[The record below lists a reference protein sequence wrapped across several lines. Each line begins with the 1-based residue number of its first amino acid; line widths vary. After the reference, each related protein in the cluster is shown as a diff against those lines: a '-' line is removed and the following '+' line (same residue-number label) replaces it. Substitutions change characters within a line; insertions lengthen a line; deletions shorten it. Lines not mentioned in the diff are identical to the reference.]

1 MVKAYLVNH
10 THWDREWYFTTE
22 DALVLSEQLFT
33 EVLDELQK
41 DKAANFCLDGQSS
54 IVDEYVEI
62 HPEKLTCIKELVAE
76 GRLFIG
82 PWYTQTD
89 GLLPDA
95 ESIIRNLVIGIN
107 DTKKYYG
114 EPMMVGYLPDTF
126 GFNAQLPTLLNQ
138 VGIDSFI
145 FWRGT
150 DYDKQLKS
158 LYFRWRGLSDKQ
170 VIAVNF
176 PFGYFTAQITP
187 ESKQKMN
194 QFVEERFDKAVD
206 FAETH
211 GDNRDVLMPSG
222 IDQMNIVKNID
233 KTVQELNKLSR
244 HDISIS
250 SYPDF
255 ISILRE
261 KKDLPVYKGELRTPK
276 YARVHRTIGSVRH
289 EIKRKN
295 FQLEQKV
302 LKRVEPLTVIAHKV
316 GLDIGNGLLIHLW
329 KKLLQCQAHD
339 TLGGSVTDDVAV
351 DIFHRFKEGNEIAD
365 GIENMVKKKL
375 AEYLHLDNNQVLLFN
390 TLPYDEVSVDRTI
403 KVLVPSKNIRIEG
416 MRDAVI
422 ENSKYFPERHHI
434 LMMTPRGR
442 EFTDEPEYFELSIR
456 GKVDM
461 PALGYKVFN
470 IKKTDVALP
479 EISYSKASSSASIT
493 SGEQTLEFSKGAISL
508 KNSLGEFHNILELV
522 DSANDGDTY
531 DYSPLAGDTEQ
542 SLPFQK
548 AVCAVGDKDHPSLI
562 IYGSASLPKE
572 LSDRKSSDPKYGE
585 LKYELQIEFDEN
597 GILNSHL
604 AIDNDV
610 LSHRLRL
617 KFNPEIKSNKII
629 AGIQAGYTESA
640 NQAIPNDWEKHF
652 DEKPVNIF
660 DFDKTLTLSDGQSHF
675 TFWGAGQKEYEHRD
689 DSLYVTLMATTSQL
703 GKANLAWRP
712 GRASGDTT
720 NQGHVMIPTPLAEEL
735 GKNKFDFAF
744 ELKAESFDMT
754 RTNQLTQR
762 WLNPSISYQKQSLN
776 LFINRL
782 DNKIWE
788 TEENPVIPKELSLL
802 KLDPKLNV
810 SAIYP
815 AYSDEK
821 TYLVRIQNMTNL
833 SQPVPNDFLKKAL
846 SVNALEKPIAQKPT
860 IDPFDLA
867 SFKIRY

>member
-1 MVKAYLVNH
+1 MTKAYLVNH

-33 EVLDELQK
+33 EVLVELQK

-62 HPEKLTCIKELVAE
+62 HPEKITCIKELVAE

-114 EPMMVGYLPDTF
+114 EPMMIGYLPDTF

-158 LYFRWRGLSDKQ
+158 LYFKWHGLSGKQ

-206 FAETH
+206 FAEAH
-211 GDNRDVLMPSG
+211 GDNREVLMPSG

-244 HDISIS
+244 YDISIS

-255 ISILRE
+255 ISILRK

-289 EIKRKN
+289 EIKRQN

-339 TLGGSVTDDVAV
+339 TLGGSVTDNVAV

-470 IKKTDVALP
+470 IKKADVALP
-479 EISYSKASSSASIT
+479 EISYSEASSSASIT
-493 SGEQTLEFSKGAISL
+493 SGKQTLEFSGGTISL

-522 DSANDGDTY
+522 DSSNDGDTY
-531 DYSPLAGDTEQ
+531 DYSPLADDTEQ

-548 AVCAVGDKDHPSLI
+548 VCVVGDKDHPSLI

-585 LKYELQIEFDEN
+585 LKYELRIEFDEN
-597 GILNSHL
+597 GMLNSHL
-604 AIDNDV
+604 EIDNDV

-617 KFNPEIKSNKII
+617 KFNPEIKSNKVI
-629 AGIQAGYTESA
+629 AGIQAGYIESV
-640 NQAIPNDWEKHF
+640 NQTIPNDWEKHF

-660 DFDKTLTLSDGQSHF
+660 DFDKTLTLSDCQSHF

-744 ELKAESFDMT
+744 ELKAESFNMT
-754 RTNQLTQR
+754 RTNQLTQK
-762 WLNPSISYQKQSLN
+762 WLDPSISYQKQSLN

-815 AYSDEK
+815 AYSDGK

-833 SQPVPNDFLKKAL
+833 SQPVPNDFLKKAQP
-846 SVNALEKPIAQKPT
+846 VDALEKPIAQKST